1 MNFTNITTDKVT
13 WQPKP
18 AKNGLET
25 ALFIL
30 MVILIKTVFWLIFKE
45 NISRAYRNNPIFR
58 KRKPNEISTP
68 AELSNLP
75 AELSNLN

>member
-1 MNFTNITTDKVT
+1 MNFTNITTDKAT

-18 AKNGLET
+18 TKNGLET

-45 NISRAYRNNPIFR
+45 NISRAYRNSPIFR
-58 KRKPNEISTP
+58 KRKLNEISTP
-68 AELSNLP
+68 V
-75 AELSNLN
+75 ELSNLN